1 MNNKTLQNKEI
12 LDFISFFEKFIGL
25 SVDEQL
31 DFFHKVVIDF
41 SNLSKSD
48 ENNINLVLKDLEK
61 EEDKISFLNQIN
73 LFNKSDILLD
83 MYKKN
88 INKLLLL
95 DRAGIHSDIAN
106 NFKKL
111 QEINPGVN
119 PDSYVLF
126 YNLQLLQSPV
136 FEKLGSQFISDI
148 LEYSYVRD
156 GMKITEDKSAK
167 NSIDFFDNQILD
179 KLIKYLQENG
189 IYSKK
194 NMHRI
199 MHFYD
204 KCMNVINYLITN
216 NYKLSNIEKE
226 NFVLYFQFLED
237 NLLSDNEI
245 AKKIDIKINNLIDLR
260 NFKDIY
266 LEQIFNSLDNTNN
279 IDEIKEILCY
289 SLFRLNLKKYN
300 EIFNNEY
307 ILDKIRLNKQYD
319 LFDDAIIEII
329 KDINNS
335 ETDVELKQKY
345 RDIIK
350 KNIRLKSK
358 IENLEQKIQNLEE
371 ETLNNEI
378 IIRKNTGL
386 NILKKSFEDKEIDV
400 IEMDGNFSMLIH
412 VITDGWSEHRLEKK
426 ISRNAD
432 TQERAEKILEHPEL
446 WNGVDLVSTLSCSLI
461 SDKYMF
467 HYGNSDKY
475 RIIYGFDKLPNNVLC
490 NVSKKDAWTEWGNNV
505 YHLSKIN
512 IINTNRLLK
521 NSEYHNEIA
530 IFRKNSELKDNNGR
544 IQPSYIVSFES
555 EPTEIE
561 LKHAAYFGIPIIHV
575 DKEKYSKL
583 NEEKTEKYKSGNL
596 ESFTID
602 DVKEILHLRT
612 FTEKE
617 SINIIMNYLD
627 NSNLSKQDFFILS
640 EQIKNEFINYF
651 IDNKEDIDNAINIL
665 NQHINNY
672 YKNYSEESVNN
683 GFTK

>member
-1 MNNKTLQNKEI
+1 M
-12 LDFISFFEKFIGL
+12 
-25 SVDEQL
+25 
-31 DFFHKVVIDF
+31 
-41 SNLSKSD
+41 
-48 ENNINLVLKDLEK
+48 
-61 EEDKISFLNQIN
+61 
-73 LFNKSDILLD
+73 
-83 MYKKN
+83 
-88 INKLLLL
+88 LLL
-95 DRAGIHSDIAN
+95 DKAGIYSDIAN

-530 IFRKNSELKDNNGR
+530 IFRKNSELNDNNGR

-583 NEEKTEKYKSGNL
+583 NEEKTEKYRSGNL
-596 ESFTID
+596 EKFTIE
-602 DVKEILHLRT
+602 DVKEILHLRS

-627 NSNLSKQDFFILS
+627 NCNLSKQDFSVLS

-651 IDNKEDIDNAINIL
+651 IDNKEDIDYALNIL
-665 NQHINNY
+665 KQHINNHNL
-672 YKNYSEESVNN
+672 NYSEESVNN